1 MRSTV
6 KQCAIGL
13 VALASILIGCTEPVA
28 DTATTSSTITGI
40 HDTRTNADTL
50 KWHEAEAF
58 ELVNFPIIED
68 NLKHDT
74 LLVQVTFDLGDGTFV
89 MVASHQEGSFEGLR
103 LYRYRVDPQGAVNML
118 AVSSPAYDSWTLLPT
133 FFRKAVDPSTLI
145 VLANFGEK
153 QSWGQKAMILDEQGF
168 KDLRFLDVALPRV
181 VQEVDST
188 YIKLVGAGPRARI
201 IETDQGLTFEFAGD
215 SLFLFDDLRGHQD
228 TIVAA
233 KDVRYELAGGEL
245 RFVLNGKPIVVPQP
259 S

>member
-1 MRSTV
+1 MKFLV
-6 KQCAIGL
+6 KKCAIGIA
-13 VALASILIGCTEPVA
+13 ALASILIGCSEPVA
-28 DTATTSSTITGI
+28 DTGAISPTATGI

-50 KWHEAEAF
+50 KWHGAAAF
-58 ELVNFPIIED
+58 ELVNFPIVED
-68 NLKHDT
+68 NLRHDT
-74 LLVQVTFDLGDGTFV
+74 LLIQVTFDLGDGTFV

-133 FFRKAVDPSTLI
+133 FFRKTGDLSTLI

-153 QSWGQKAMILDEQGF
+153 QSWGQKAMILDAQGF
-168 KDLRFLDVALPRV
+168 KDLRFLDVALPTV
-181 VQEVDST
+181 VHEVDST

-201 IETDQGLTFEFAGD
+201 IETDGGLTFEFAGD
-215 SLFLFDDLRGHQD
+215 SLFLFDDLHGHRD

-233 KDVRYELAGGEL
+233 KDVRYVLEGEEL
-245 RFVLNGKPIVVPQP
+245 RFVLHGKAVVVPKP